1 MSEYTWINKLDFK
14 PNSNLGQNFLIDTN
28 ISRKIT
34 KLVQGQ
40 LADPVL
46 EVGPGTGS
54 LTNELLKDQ
63 YRIKALEVDSSAV
76 GVLQE
81 RFSEVPN
88 IEIINEDAMTFDYS
102 QLTGPWWIFVSN
114 LPYNIGTRLLVKLVT
129 EVPVLHRYVVMLQK
143 RSCSTHC
150 S

>member
-14 PNSNLGQNFLIDTN
+14 PNSNLGQNFLIDRN

-40 LADPVL
+40 LADPIL

-76 GVLQE
+76 GVG
-81 RFSEVPN
+81 SEGAGGVSEEPN
-88 IEIINEDAMTFDYS
+88 ILIK
-102 QLTGPWWIFVSN
+102 
-114 LPYNIGTRLLVKLVT
+114 LLV
-129 EVPVLHRYVVMLQK
+129 
-143 RSCSTHC
+143 STG
-150 S
+150 SEGIEPLFSRI